1 MTTQKKVPVTKAI
14 KYPLGHAK
22 EAKDASAYTGFEYPE
37 GGGNDIGVYK
47 QPMMNPNGDEKDAIT
62 KTGNWTN
69 EVNMSVAAGSKG
81 NYKPTNPYGV
91 GEMRGYGA
99 AIKGRKIS
107 GKMG

>member
-14 KYPLGHAK
+14 KYPLGNAK
-22 EAKDASAYTGFEYPE
+22 EAKDASAYTGFVYPE
-37 GGGNDIGVYK
+37 GGGNDMRVYK

-62 KTGNWTN
+62 KTGSWTN

>member
-22 EAKDASAYTGFEYPE
+22 EAKDASAYTGFVYPE
-37 GGGNDIGVYK
+37 GGGNDMRVYK

-99 AIKGRKIS
+99 ATKGRKIS

>member
-22 EAKDASAYTGFEYPE
+22 EAKDASAYTGFVYPE
-37 GGGNDIGVYK
+37 GGGNDMRVYK

-62 KTGNWTN
+62 KTGSWTN

-99 AIKGRKIS
+99 ATKGRKIS